1 MAADKD
7 TIYIDID
14 DEITTVIDKLQA
26 SSSKVVALV
35 LPKRAAVFQSIVNMK
50 LLKRAADQ
58 SKKNLVLITTEAGL
72 LPLAGVAGVH
82 VARSLTSKPE
92 IPVAPE
98 DDDGHEEEVEEAP
111 ESGADEPLTGNEAVG
126 DLAGL
131 PAAAAAADEVETLE
145 LDNADEDEAADGT
158 PDSPKERDFTPPAK
172 AKDSKLHVPNF
183 ERFRTLLIVVGAL
196 LVLLIIGIVVAA
208 TALPKA
214 KVVIHTDA
222 SKVNVSLALNL
233 STTAKELDKTSG
245 TIPAKLVQVQKTYTQ
260 EVATTGQVN
269 QGDKATGTVTLDDC
283 VAGLGNPKT
292 VPAGTGVTSGGQT
305 YITQEDTTFDNHH
318 GTPSGTCIDYPATS
332 ATHIKAQAAGES
344 YNGPLASVKVSG
356 RSDVSGS
363 GSASGG
369 TDNVIQTVNQSDI
382 TNAQNKINT
391 TDPTVSQNL
400 QEQLKQSNYY
410 PLVTTFA
417 AGTPTVT
424 SSAKV
429 GEAAST
435 VTVTETV
442 VDTMFGVLQND
453 LKALIDN
460 NVSGQIDTS
469 KQHILSEGLT
479 KASFVVDSLTATGGQ
494 VAMTTTAEVG
504 PELNVDQIKA
514 NILGLK
520 AGDVRSQ
527 LSGNP
532 DVTGVD
538 VHFSPFWVSRVP
550 HKLDRVTVVVAEPS
564 KTTGSH

>member
-82 VARSLTSKPE
+82 VARTLNSKPE
-92 IPVAPE
+92 IPDAP
-98 DDDGHEEEVEEAP
+98 DADDGTPEEVEETFEPTAEP
-111 ESGADEPLTGNEAVG
+111 ITGDEPVG

-145 LDNADEDEAADGT
+145 LDNGDEDEAATGT
-158 PDSPKERDFTPPAK
+158 PDSPKERDFAPAAK

-183 ERFRTLLIVVGAL
+183 ERFRTLLIIGGTL
-196 LVLLIIGIVVAA
+196 LVLLIIGIIVAVS
-208 TALPKA
+208 ALPKA
-214 KVVIHTDA
+214 NIVIHTDA

-233 STTAKELDKTSG
+233 STTAKELDETSG
-245 TIPAKLVQVQKTYTQ
+245 TIPAKLVQIQKTYTQ
-260 EVATTGQVN
+260 EVTTTGQVN
-269 QGDKATGTVTLDDC
+269 QGDKATGTVTVTASCPHKPSDIQPG
-283 VAGLGNPKT
+283 VGLTSSGLTFISTSTLKFGSPSFDTDGNVVCSGDVTVKAQQGGEDYN
-292 VPAGTGVTSGGQT
+292 VPAQSKFKIVGYSGYTGINAVGFSGGKNN
-305 YITQEDTTFDNHH
+305 I
-318 GTPSGTCIDYPATS
+318 
-332 ATHIKAQAAGES
+332 
-344 YNGPLASVKVSG
+344 V
-356 RSDVSGS
+356 
-363 GSASGG
+363 
-369 TDNVIQTVNQSDI
+369 QTVSQNDI

-400 QEQLKQSNYY
+400 QDQLKQSNYY

-460 NVSGQIDTS
+460 NVSGQIDTG

-494 VAMTTTAEVG
+494 VAMTTVAEVG

-514 NILGLK
+514 SILGLK

-532 DVTGVD
+532 DVTSVD
-538 VHFSPFWVSRVP
+538 VKLSPFWVSRVP

-564 KTTGSH
+564 KTTGNH

>member
-82 VARSLTSKPE
+82 VARTLNSKPE
-92 IPVAPE
+92 IPDAP
-98 DDDGHEEEVEEAP
+98 DADDGTPEEVEETFEPTAEP
-111 ESGADEPLTGNEAVG
+111 ITGDEPVG

-145 LDNADEDEAADGT
+145 LDNGDEDEAATGT
-158 PDSPKERDFTPPAK
+158 PDSPKERDFAPAAK

-183 ERFRTLLIVVGAL
+183 ERFRTLLIIGGTL
-196 LVLLIIGIVVAA
+196 LVLLIIGIIVAVS
-208 TALPKA
+208 ALPKA
-214 KVVIHTDA
+214 NIVIHTDA

-233 STTAKELDKTSG
+233 STTAKELDETSG
-245 TIPAKLVQVQKTYTQ
+245 TIPAKLVQIQKTYTQ
-260 EVATTGQVN
+260 EVTTTGQVN
-269 QGDKATGTVTLDDC
+269 RGDKATGTVTLDDC

-344 YNGPLASVKVSG
+344 YNGPLASIKVSG

-369 TDNVIQTVNQSDI
+369 TDDVVQTVSQNDI

-400 QEQLKQSNYY
+400 QDQLKQSNYY

-460 NVSGQIDTS
+460 NVSGQIDTG

-479 KASFVVDSLTATGGQ
+479 KASFVVDSLTAIGGQ
-494 VAMTTTAEVG
+494 VAMTTVAEVG

-514 NILGLK
+514 SILGLK

-532 DVTGVD
+532 DVTSVD
-538 VHFSPFWVSRVP
+538 VKLSPFWVSRVP

-564 KTTGSH
+564 KTTGNH